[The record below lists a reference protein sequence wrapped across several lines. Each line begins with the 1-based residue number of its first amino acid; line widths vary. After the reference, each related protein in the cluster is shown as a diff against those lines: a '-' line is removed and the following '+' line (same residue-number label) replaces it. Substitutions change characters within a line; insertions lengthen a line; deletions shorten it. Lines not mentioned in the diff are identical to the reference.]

1 MIISTDDTGVPAS
14 EDAGFNS
21 SPATGAGAT
30 TATAPLIEAQIE
42 SQQAAQNAGALTL
55 AALFG
60 DKTVRHSLGLFK
72 DDTAALAAVEAAL
85 FVKGGKPYVKCLATD
100 KDRPAKPEELVRQLW
115 IHRLLHH
122 YGYPKK
128 RIGIEFPITFGRDTS
143 NRADIVIFDA
153 DRVNAPYI
161 ILKSKPPNSKTAK
174 TSFARI
180 AMALVRR
187 LACGRMVGRF
197 RSTTGAIPITLASCP
212 IFPVPAKTSKQLS
225 TSLGQSTR

>member
-1 MIISTDDTGVPAS
+1 MIIPTDDTGVPTS

-100 KDRPAKPEELVRQLW
+100 KDRPAKPEELVR
-115 IHRLLHH
+115 
-122 YGYPKK
+122 
-128 RIGIEFPITFGRDTS
+128 
-143 NRADIVIFDA
+143 
-153 DRVNAPYI
+153 
-161 ILKSKPPNSKTAK
+161 
-174 TSFARI
+174 
-180 AMALVRR
+180 
-187 LACGRMVGRF
+187 
-197 RSTTGAIPITLASCP
+197 
-212 IFPVPAKTSKQLS
+212 
-225 TSLGQSTR
+225 